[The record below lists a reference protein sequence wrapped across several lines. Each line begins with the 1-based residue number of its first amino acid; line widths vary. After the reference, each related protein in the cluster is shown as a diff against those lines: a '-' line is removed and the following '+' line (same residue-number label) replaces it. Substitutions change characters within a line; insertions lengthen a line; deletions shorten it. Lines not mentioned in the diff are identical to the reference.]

1 VSFRDQ
7 FWRAG
12 LAGGG
17 PLSMREHSTCM
28 TNSKRFMQSMETM
41 CALVRHPGR
50 MTVLAGAANMQ
61 SLGPNTV
68 SIRDP
73 TAMSIINSAGT
84 TTTKG
89 SFYDFAL
96 PKVLINTERDEKKH
110 AQRRKTWESA
120 FSMKALRSYE
130 PIMNLHANKLS
141 STIEASVGEP
151 VNISEY
157 AASHEVLST
166 YLQCTEHSTNSRS
179 A

>member
-1 VSFRDQ
+1 
-7 FWRAG
+7 
-12 LAGGG
+12 
-17 PLSMREHSTCM
+17 M
-28 TNSKRFMQSMETM
+28 K
-41 CALVRHPGR
+41 
-50 MTVLAGAANMQ
+50 VLASGADVQA
-61 SLGPNTV
+61 LGPNTI

-96 PKVLINTERDEKKH
+96 PKILINTERDETKH

-120 FSMKALRSYE
+120 FSMKDLRSYE

-141 STIEASVGEP
+141 STIEASAGESM
-151 VNISEY
+151 NISEY

-166 YLQCTEHSTNSRS
+166 YSQRTEHSINSRS